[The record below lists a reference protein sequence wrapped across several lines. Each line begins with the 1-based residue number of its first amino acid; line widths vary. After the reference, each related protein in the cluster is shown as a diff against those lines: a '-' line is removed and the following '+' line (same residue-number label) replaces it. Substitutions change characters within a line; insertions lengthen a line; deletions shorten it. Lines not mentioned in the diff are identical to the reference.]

1 MKKSKEIL
9 EKVLELLELGNT
21 LTSICRPQDMPN
33 LATIYKWM
41 HKDEKLKEKILT
53 ARKLGAVTWLDKMQ
67 DLLEQ
72 PIEPQQVQLVR
83 EKLQHARWLA
93 SKLVSI
99 FGDKQTIEN
108 VGDPVI
114 KVIWS
119 DDGSPEHK
127 GKDSTHTIRGSNK
140 ENDNNHDTN
149 TIN

>member
-1 MKKSKEIL
+1 M

-21 LTSICRPQDMPN
+21 LTSICRPKDMPN

-41 HKDEKLKEKILT
+41 NKDEKLRERVLA
-53 ARKLGAVTWLDKMQ
+53 ARKIGAVTWLDKMQ

-114 KVIWS
+114 KVIWQ

-127 GKDSTHTIRGSNK
+127 GEALTHTIRGSNK
-140 ENDNNHDTN
+140 ENDKANDTN

>member
-1 MKKSKEIL
+1 M
-9 EKVLELLELGNT
+9 ELLELGNT

-119 DDGSPEHK
+119 DDGSPEL
-127 GKDSTHTIRGSNK
+127 KDNESTRALRGSNK
-140 ENDNNHDTN
+140 ENDNKPDTN

>member
-1 MKKSKEIL
+1 MKKSKEVL

-21 LTSICRPQDMPN
+21 LTSICRPKDMPN

-41 HKDEKLKEKILT
+41 HKDEKLKEKVLT

-72 PIEPQQVQLVR
+72 PIEPQQVQLIR

-119 DDGSPEHK
+119 DDGSPELK
-127 GKDSTHTIRGSNK
+127 NNESTRALRGSSKESDNK
-140 ENDNNHDTN
+140 PDTN

>member
-1 MKKSKEIL
+1 MKKSKEVL

-21 LTSICRPQDMPN
+21 LTSICRPKDMPN

-41 HKDEKLKEKILT
+41 HKDEKLKEKVLT

-72 PIEPQQVQLVR
+72 PIEPQQVQLIR

-119 DDGSPEHK
+119 DDGSPEL
-127 GKDSTHTIRGSNK
+127 KDNESTRALRGSNK
-140 ENDNNHDTN
+140 ESDNKPDTN

>member
-1 MKKSKEIL
+1 MKKSKEVL

-21 LTSICRPQDMPN
+21 LTSICRPKDMPN

-41 HKDEKLKEKILT
+41 NKDEKLKEKVLT

-72 PIEPQQVQLVR
+72 PIEPQQVQLIR

-119 DDGSPEHK
+119 DDGSPELK
-127 GKDSTHTIRGSNK
+127 NNESTRALRGSNK
-140 ENDNNHDTN
+140 ESDNKPDTN

>member
-1 MKKSKEIL
+1 MKKSKEVL

-21 LTSICRPQDMPN
+21 LTSICRPKDMPN

-41 HKDEKLKEKILT
+41 HKDEKLKEKVLT

-72 PIEPQQVQLVR
+72 PIEPQQVQLIR

-119 DDGSPEHK
+119 DDGSPEL
-127 GKDSTHTIRGSNK
+127 KDNESTRALRGSSKESDNK
-140 ENDNNHDTN
+140 PDTN

>member
-1 MKKSKEIL
+1 
-9 EKVLELLELGNT
+9 
-21 LTSICRPQDMPN
+21 
-33 LATIYKWM
+33 M
-41 HKDEKLKEKILT
+41 HKDEKLKEKVLT

-72 PIEPQQVQLVR
+72 PIEPQQVQLIR

-119 DDGSPEHK
+119 DDGSPEL
-127 GKDSTHTIRGSNK
+127 KDNESTRALRGSNK
-140 ENDNNHDTN
+140 ESDNKPDTN